1 MAVNRGYKRSWRN
14 LLLDRNYQLVFTL
27 FLVLTAALFVTG
39 LGFAVMREARTATS
53 TAVQDVQGKEAEGFL
68 DTDKAKTTVETL
80 ENRNTIFTL
89 VLVGLGAGLCFG
101 LFIYGIKMT
110 HKIAGPLF
118 KISLYCDKVI
128 AGKFDKVYNLRKGD
142 QLIDFYDNFRQ
153 AHEALRHREES
164 EAACL
169 KKVLA
174 AAEGKDLPAEVKER
188 LAELKEVL
196 AKKEASLG

>member
-1 MAVNRGYKRSWRN
+1 MAANRGYKRSWKN
-14 LLLDRNYQLVFTL
+14 LLLDRNYQLVFTS

-53 TAVQDVQGKEAEGFL
+53 TAVQDVQGKEAEGFIAS
-68 DTDKAKTTVETL
+68 DVAKMTVDTL
-80 ENRNTIFTL
+80 EGRNTIFTM
-89 VLVGLGAGLCFG
+89 VLIAVGLALCLG
-101 LFIYGIKMT
+101 LFAYGIKMT
-110 HKIAGPLF
+110 HRIAGPLF

-153 AHEALRHREES
+153 AHEALRHREEV
-164 EAACL
+164 EIAAL

-174 AAEGKDLPAEVKER
+174 AAEGQELPAEVKEQ
-188 LAELKEVL
+188 LAELEDVL